1 MSRAHGKMARPND
14 FKKAISQLMT
24 YLKAYRK
31 TMVIAFTLAML
42 GAIFSLIG
50 PQKLSD
56 MTDLISKGL
65 ATTIDVKAISKI
77 GLFLVVLFLLSSLFT
92 YIQGRMM
99 AIMTQKVTYT
109 LRQDIDQKM
118 ARLPLRYF
126 DSTRFGD
133 VLSRMTNDV
142 DIVGQTLNQSLG
154 TFITAISL
162 FIGSLVMMF
171 YTNAIMAI
179 SGILATL
186 IGFLLMGSIMKISQ
200 KYFVAQQQNLGR
212 LNAHV
217 EEVYTGHQVMK
228 AFNGEAQSQ
237 QQFAKLNED
246 LYQSARRSTFLSG
259 LMMPL
264 MRFIGNFGY
273 VVVCVVGAYLC
284 FNDKIEFGV
293 IVAFMM
299 YIRMFTQ
306 PLSQLA
312 QVFNSLQQTAAASER
327 IFEFLDEEEM
337 ASEEGYLSQLDKPLQ
352 GQVDFEHVSF
362 QYTPEKEIIKD
373 FSLHVNPGE
382 TVAIVGP
389 TGAGKTTIVNLLM
402 KFYDLH
408 HGDILLDGHSTKTM
422 TRQLVHDQFCMVLQD
437 TWLFEGTV
445 KENIVYNQTD
455 ILDEDVVAAAKAV
468 GIDHFIQTLPQGYDT
483 VLDDDS
489 ALSQGQRQLITIAR
503 ALVSKAPLLILDE
516 ATSSVDT
523 RTELLVQQAM
533 DHLMKGRTSFIIAHR
548 LSTIKNADN
557 IIVMRDGHIVEQG
570 NHDALLAQNGFYAE
584 LYNSQFAEADA

>member
-24 YLKAYRK
+24 YLKVYRK

-337 ASEEGYLSQLDKPLQ
+337 TSEEGYLSQLDKPLQ
-352 GQVDFEHVSF
+352 GQVDFEHISF

>member
-337 ASEEGYLSQLDKPLQ
+337 TSEEGYLSQLDKPLQ

-402 KFYDLH
+402 KFYDLP

>member
-24 YLKAYRK
+24 YLKVYRK

-337 ASEEGYLSQLDKPLQ
+337 TSEEGYLSQLDKPLQ
-352 GQVDFEHVSF
+352 GQVDFEHVFF

>member
-24 YLKAYRK
+24 YLKVYRK

-337 ASEEGYLSQLDKPLQ
+337 TSEEGYLSQLDKPLQ